1 MIDMDNVAI
10 GVAVLAMVIL
20 LIYTLLAVIREYE
33 MNVDLKKYF
42 YRYKV
47 MNCVSKSKKSR
58 IFLNLFGEKM
68 C

>member
-47 MNCVSKSKKSR
+47 MNCISKNKKSR